1 MTENFTRQ
9 GGSLTP
15 PRSAPAL
22 QFSTEDFPAGD
33 QFDVWR
39 EFMAP
44 VCEVLE
50 PEGARSGFHGAVEA
64 YDIGI
69 LRLVSLDSEQAS
81 FLRTREHEYR
91 YGIDHWC
98 LTFVDSGEMIVNE
111 HDGSKVRVSGDMLL
125 KSYASSFSGIGGGR
139 RISCLFISRDDL
151 SEYAAQLETQAGRNL
166 VGPVAP
172 ILRQF
177 VISLQR
183 QVQYLSNDDI
193 PAINDAFLSLLKVTV
208 SPDADTLERAKA
220 PMAATQ
226 FSMAKQIV
234 RENLS
239 SPALS
244 PDMLC
249 RRLGISRRQLFYIF
263 EPYGGVMKFIAQQ
276 RLAACYRA
284 IVRQSGRKTI
294 GTIAYEYG
302 FTNLPSFYR
311 QFHARFGMKPGD
323 ARAALIE
330 GDGGGKVDNS
340 LRTWLAGD
348 REGLSTIPYA

>member
-1 MTENFTRQ
+1 MTEDFTRQ
-9 GGSLTP
+9 RDRLMP
-15 PRSAPAL
+15 PSSAPAL
-22 QFSTEDFPAGD
+22 QFTTEDFPAGD

-64 YDIGI
+64 YNIGI

-81 FLRTREHEYR
+81 FLRTREHENR

-98 LTFVDSGEMIVNE
+98 LTFVDNGAMIVNE
-111 HDGSKVRVSGDMLL
+111 HDGSKVQVSGDMML

-151 SEYAAQLETQAGRNL
+151 SEYAAQLEAQAGRNL
-166 VGPVAP
+166 AGPVAP

-177 VISLQR
+177 VITLQR
-183 QVQYLSNDDI
+183 QAQYLSNDDI
-193 PAINDAFLSLLKVTV
+193 SAINDSFLSLLKVTV
-208 SPDADTLERAKA
+208 FPDTDTLERAKA
-220 PMAATQ
+220 PLAATQ

-239 SPALS
+239 SPSLS

-263 EPYGGVMKFIAQQ
+263 EPYGGVMKYITQQ
-276 RLAACYRA
+276 RLAACYSE
-284 IVRQSGRKTI
+284 IVRQSGRKMIST
-294 GTIAYEYG
+294 TAYEYG
-302 FTNLPSFYR
+302 FTNLSSFYR
-311 QFHARFGMKPGD
+311 QFHTRYGIRPGE
-323 ARAALIE
+323 ARAA
-330 GDGGGKVDNS
+330 
-340 LRTWLAGD
+340 WLHEHRSPSKTAHAVTD
-348 REGLSTIPYA
+348 WLLKTPST